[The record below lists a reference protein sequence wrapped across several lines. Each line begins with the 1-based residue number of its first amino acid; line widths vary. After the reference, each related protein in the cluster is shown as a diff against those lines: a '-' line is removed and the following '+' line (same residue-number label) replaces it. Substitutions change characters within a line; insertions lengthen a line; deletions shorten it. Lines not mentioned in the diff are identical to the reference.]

1 MQEYIRDVIA
11 WGRVVV
17 QGKEFFL
24 LAPKPYHSEMG
35 NGVGHS
41 VWQPEGTLK
50 WEVADSDSYVIL
62 PLSEN
67 GKNQLV
73 EVYYRSLIIFGS
85 DALIEFFQDPKTIKV
100 SYIVPQDDD
109 DDNVAVAPTN

>member
-50 WEVADSDSYVIL
+50 WEVADSERFASVASPEDRNRSVI
-62 PLSEN
+62 
-67 GKNQLV
+67 
-73 EVYYRSLIIFGS
+73 VYFRSLIIFGS

-100 SYIVPQDDD
+100 SFIVPQDDD